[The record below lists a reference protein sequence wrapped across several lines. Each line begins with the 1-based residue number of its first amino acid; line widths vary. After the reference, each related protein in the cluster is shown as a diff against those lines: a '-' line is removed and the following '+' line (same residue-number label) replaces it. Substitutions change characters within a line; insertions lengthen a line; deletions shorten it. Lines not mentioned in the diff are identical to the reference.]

1 MDPPQIKKFA
11 QKTMKTSDVR
21 IDVKLNKAVWSKG
34 IRNVR
39 ASSRGG
45 RATRVVVDDDV
56 AGVVSLQSRAQ
67 SEQNPNLECFLS
79 FPAEQVPKRIRVQI
93 QRKHNDD
100 KDAEEDL
107 YSYVT
112 VVDTPNGF
120 KGLGT
125 NVIEQD
131 E

>member
-1 MDPPQIKKFA
+1 MGRESKPADVITRDYTINLGKAITGVTFKKRAPRAVAAIKKFA

-34 IRNVR
+34 IRNV
-39 ASSRGG
+39 
-45 RATRVVVDDDV
+45 
-56 AGVVSLQSRAQ
+56 
-67 SEQNPNLECFLS
+67 
-79 FPAEQVPKRIRVQI
+79 PKRIRVRI
-93 QRKHNDD
+93 SRKHNDN
-100 KDAEEDL
+100 KDADEDL

-125 NVIEQD
+125 EVVDHE
-131 E
+131 

>member
-1 MDPPQIKKFA
+1 MNA
-11 QKTMKTSDVR
+11 SNKTLTAR
-21 IDVKLNKAVWSKG
+21 PAF
-34 IRNVR
+34 
-39 ASSRGG
+39 SRV
-45 RATRVVVDDDV
+45 T
-56 AGVVSLQSRAQ
+56 
-67 SEQNPNLECFLS
+67 
-79 FPAEQVPKRIRVQI
+79 QVPKRIRVQI

-125 NVIEQD
+125 NVVDQD